1 MSRIIITLFI
11 LIQLCSI
18 VYSQTTTTIY
28 SNGVDNVVRFI
39 NENSQYEYSHGGYYQ
54 IGRKD
59 GSNPVYSSSQE
70 DINRSQHSFDLSGI
84 PVNATLSQAKLIYYV
99 SGNQCFSCTF
109 NVTNTSGTQ
118 SYDYLWSEIASAS
131 TIESSLNY
139 SNSSLVSSTLLTAV
153 NSARSSGAIFLG
165 VYSNDES
172 GNLSHANVEL
182 RLEITYTVPPAIVNI
197 TVQNNFPGGTVKVGI
212 NSSALAKTSP
222 YSFTATVGDVVNLSA
237 IEQSNAGYER
247 IWNDTE
253 APIGFSNWTKD
264 ELDISSSA
272 QHSFTV
278 TADDNDATITANLR
292 KVCNVTFSN
301 QFSGTSAGGSLE
313 INGVTQTAP
322 YTASVVEQN
331 NITAEADNHDING
344 IRYIFRRWSVTETN
358 EVLNLTV
365 TSHTS
370 KTAEFI
376 GQPIFNE
383 SIYDNNLRGLT
394 LSSGAGNKVKL
405 TWNEHPHTNV
415 TKYYIYRKIKNPDG
429 SFTTPVH
436 LATKNRGTLTFTDIE
451 YTYQAGS
458 GDYGLYYD
466 VQAYYSTEGTYS
478 PANYVYVRGDQSGDL
493 TKDNSENNTQDLIVT
508 NYDIGNFPNPF
519 NPTTR
524 INYQLPEQGHVTI
537 KVYDMLGKEVAELVN
552 ETKESGIYNV
562 NFDAGNLSS
571 GVYVYMINV
580 DALNAES
587 KGYVMSKKMLMLK

>member
-1 MSRIIITLFI
+1 
-11 LIQLCSI
+11 
-18 VYSQTTTTIY
+18 
-28 SNGVDNVVRFI
+28 
-39 NENSQYEYSHGGYYQ
+39 
-54 IGRKD
+54 
-59 GSNPVYSSSQE
+59 
-70 DINRSQHSFDLSGI
+70 
-84 PVNATLSQAKLIYYV
+84 
-99 SGNQCFSCTF
+99 
-109 NVTNTSGTQ
+109 
-118 SYDYLWSEIASAS
+118 
-131 TIESSLNY
+131 
-139 SNSSLVSSTLLTAV
+139 
-153 NSARSSGAIFLG
+153 
-165 VYSNDES
+165 
-172 GNLSHANVEL
+172 
-182 RLEITYTVPPAIVNI
+182 
-197 TVQNNFPGGTVKVGI
+197 
-212 NSSALAKTSP
+212 
-222 YSFTATVGDVVNLSA
+222 
-237 IEQSNAGYER
+237 
-247 IWNDTE
+247 
-253 APIGFSNWTKD
+253 
-264 ELDISSSA
+264 
-272 QHSFTV
+272 
-278 TADDNDATITANLR
+278 
-292 KVCNVTFSN
+292 VCNVTFSN

>member
-1 MSRIIITLFI
+1 MKMVQVL
-11 LIQLCSI
+11 SI
-18 VYSQTTTTIY
+18 MAFFLLANQIFSQSWNVQFRNSFVVSDDSIGVIVSALQGTPIKRSSPYY
-28 SNGVDNVVRFI
+28 SNVWNNEIVSLEAYDDQIVDNGAFEI
-39 NENSQYEYSHGGYYQ
+39 LFNDTEASDNKS
-54 IGRKD
+54 KW
-59 GSNPVYSSSQE
+59 
-70 DINRSQHSFDLSGI
+70 
-84 PVNATLSQAKLIYYV
+84 LIYNPG
-99 SGNQCFSCTF
+99 SEGFQISQNQ
-109 NVTNTSGTQ
+109 NT
-118 SYDYLWSEIASAS
+118 
-131 TIESSLNY
+131 
-139 SNSSLVSSTLLTAV
+139 
-153 NSARSSGAIFLG
+153 
-165 VYSNDES
+165 
-172 GNLSHANVEL
+172 
-182 RLEITYTVPPAIVNI
+182 
-197 TVQNNFPGGTVKVGI
+197 
-212 NSSALAKTSP
+212 
-222 YSFTATVGDVVNLSA
+222 SFTATSTVFTSESPIVEAVMRRY
-237 IEQSNAGYER
+237 YE
-247 IWNDTE
+247 TE
-253 APIGFSNWTKD
+253 FKNY
-264 ELDISSSA
+264 
-272 QHSFTV
+272 
-278 TADDNDATITANLR
+278 
-292 KVCNVTFSN
+292 
-301 QFSGTSAGGSLE
+301 FSGSS
-313 INGVTQTAP
+313 QTGTIKVYGIDQSAP
-322 YTASVVEQN
+322 YTQKTVNKNDV
-331 NITAEADNHDING
+331 TAKAEHSYDDSG
-344 IRYIFRRWSVTETN
+344 IRYIFDQWNDGYPNREYTFNVRS
-358 EVLNLTV
+358 
-365 TSHTS
+365 S
-370 KTAEFI
+370 KTLTAEYQGI
-376 GQPIFNE
+376 PIFNE